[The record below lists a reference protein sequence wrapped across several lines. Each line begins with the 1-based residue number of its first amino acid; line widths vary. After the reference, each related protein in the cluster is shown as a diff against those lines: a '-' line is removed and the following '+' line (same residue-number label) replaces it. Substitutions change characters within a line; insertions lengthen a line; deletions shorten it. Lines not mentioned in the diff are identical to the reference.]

1 MLAWFT
7 LSEDAPAGEANRI
20 LAGLVQR
27 LHEADLPLAG
37 AVQRNTDQGADCAC
51 DMDLL
56 VIGDEDQPIRISQS
70 LGAESSGCR
79 LDSGALE
86 LAAGRVA
93 ARMQGAQLVIVPKFG
108 KQEAIGRGFRSVIA
122 TAIDNDQP
130 VLLHVPRQ
138 QRQAFDAFCGGMA
151 EEVRVDQLDQW
162 CHAQVAWRVS

>member
-7 LSEDAPAGEANRI
+7 LSDDSPAGEANRI
-20 LAGLVQR
+20 LAELVQR
-27 LHEADLPLAG
+27 LHDADLTLAG

-70 LGAESSGCR
+70 LGAGSSGCR

-93 ARMQGAQLVIVPKFG
+93 ARMEGAQLVILPKFG

-122 TAIDNDQP
+122 MAMENEQP

-138 QRQAFDAFCGGMA
+138 QRQAFDAFCGDMA
-151 EEVRVDQLDQW
+151 QKLQADELDAW
-162 CHAQVAWRVS
+162 CRAQVVEQVT

>member
-7 LSEDAPAGEANRI
+7 LTDDAPAGEANRI
-20 LAGLVQR
+20 LAALVQR
-27 LHEADLPLAG
+27 LQERGLDLAG
-37 AVQRNTDQGADCAC
+37 AVQHNRDRGADCAC

-86 LAAGRVA
+86 LAAGRVS
-93 ARMQGAQLVIVPKFG
+93 ARLQGAQLVIVPKFG

-122 TAIDNDQP
+122 TAMENEQP

-138 QRQAFDAFCGGMA
+138 QRQAFDAFCGGLA
-151 EEVRVDQLDQW
+151 EELSPERLDHW
-162 CHAQVAWRVS
+162 CMANVAVQVS

>member
-7 LSEDAPAGEANRI
+7 LSDDSPAGEANRV
-20 LAGLVQR
+20 LAELVQR
-27 LHEADLPLAG
+27 LHDADLALAG
-37 AVQRNTDQGADCAC
+37 AVQRNTDQGSDCAC

-70 LGAESSGCR
+70 LGAGSTGCR

-86 LAAGRVA
+86 VAAGRVA
-93 ARMQGAQLVIVPKFG
+93 ARMEGAQLVILPKFG
-108 KQEAIGRGFRSVIA
+108 KQEAIGRGFRNVIA
-122 TAIDNDQP
+122 MAIENDQP

-151 EEVRVDQLDQW
+151 QELQADQLEGW
-162 CHAQVAWRVS
+162 CHAQVVEQVT